1 MKLILHQA
9 TLAITEIDFDQALFA
24 SRIEQQHLRP
34 TPASVFL
41 VFHSGSGMRK
51 IVFQVIQYKPFQ
63 ILVESFVAERVATS
77 PSVFHFRIR
86 TSFQVPGF
94 EWVHELLLL
103 CLTSNSA
110 QFCAE
115 IACGKTGLGHNC
127 TDSRF
132 RIHRES
138 VSGLGGFS
146 LGFVYRCARRVG
158 SGLYQSASILYH
170 LTTARR
176 WRSGD
181 TQRFGVLYSKFEFA
195 VQDAIKTP
203 QAKATPTLS
212 R

>member
-1 MKLILHQA
+1 MV
-9 TLAITEIDFDQALFA
+9 
-24 SRIEQQHLRP
+24 SRLNLRP
-34 TPASVFL
+34 TPLSPEIVFD
-41 VFHSGSGMRK
+41 SGSGMRK

-132 RIHRES
+132 RMKNDVS
-138 VSGLGGFS
+138 VSLGCRLAHLLGTQCRILRMREDSCIS
-146 LGFVYRCARRVG
+146 LA
-158 SGLYQSASILYH
+158 
-170 LTTARR
+170 
-176 WRSGD
+176 
-181 TQRFGVLYSKFEFA
+181 
-195 VQDAIKTP
+195 
-203 QAKATPTLS
+203 QAPS
-212 R
+212 RA

>member
-1 MKLILHQA
+1 MFENILVFQSK
-9 TLAITEIDFDQALFA
+9 FSA
-24 SRIEQQHLRP
+24 SRP

-115 IACGKTGLGHNC
+115 IACGKTALGHNC

-132 RIHRES
+132 RMKNDFS
-138 VSGLGGFS
+138 V
-146 LGFVYRCARRVG
+146 CRRG
-158 SGLYQSASILYH
+158 A
-170 LTTARR
+170 
-176 WRSGD
+176 
-181 TQRFGVLYSKFEFA
+181 
-195 VQDAIKTP
+195 
-203 QAKATPTLS
+203 
-212 R
+212 

>member
-1 MKLILHQA
+1 MGRTQA
-9 TLAITEIDFDQALFA
+9 GKFLLWKGRLRGTPGLDCIWWGSNSRKRGA
-24 SRIEQQHLRP
+24 SCGKTSSRP
-34 TPASVFL
+34 TPASFFL

-115 IACGKTGLGHNC
+115 IACGKTALGHNC

-132 RIHRES
+132 RMKNDFSVCRRGASRLTREI
-138 VSGLGGFS
+138 SGRGW
-146 LGFVYRCARRVG
+146 AP
-158 SGLYQSASILYH
+158 IL
-170 LTTARR
+170 
-176 WRSGD
+176 
-181 TQRFGVLYSKFEFA
+181 
-195 VQDAIKTP
+195 
-203 QAKATPTLS
+203 LS
-212 R
+212 T

>member
-1 MKLILHQA
+1 
-9 TLAITEIDFDQALFA
+9 
-24 SRIEQQHLRP
+24 
-34 TPASVFL
+34 
-41 VFHSGSGMRK
+41 MRK

-63 ILVESFVAERVATS
+63 ILVESLARESSLAS

-132 RIHRES
+132 RMKNDFS
-138 VSGLGGFS
+138 V
-146 LGFVYRCARRVG
+146 CRR
-158 SGLYQSASILYH
+158 LLLKAAAEATLKKIQQFQQA
-170 LTTARR
+170 TTDLCGEL
-176 WRSGD
+176 S
-181 TQRFGVLYSKFEFA
+181 
-195 VQDAIKTP
+195 P
-203 QAKATPTLS
+203 QALHSFRPERPQKPLET

>member
-1 MKLILHQA
+1 MKLILYQA
-9 TLAITEIDFDQALFA
+9 TIAITKIDFGPGPFRCQ
-24 SRIEQQHLRP
+24 IELGHLRP

-63 ILVESFVAERVATS
+63 ILVESLARESSLAS

-132 RIHRES
+132 RMKNDF
-138 VSGLGGFS
+138 LG
-146 LGFVYRCARRVG
+146 RRRG
-158 SGLYQSASILYH
+158 A
-170 LTTARR
+170 
-176 WRSGD
+176 
-181 TQRFGVLYSKFEFA
+181 
-195 VQDAIKTP
+195 
-203 QAKATPTLS
+203 
-212 R
+212 